1 MAFGNSRWLRAL
13 LVTAGVA
20 AAFAGLVWMTV
31 RGQTAC
37 EVCVVYRGREACREA
52 SATTSEEARR
62 QAQSTACAMVT
73 GGVTQDLECE
83 RSEPTRLHCE

>member
-1 MAFGNSRWLRAL
+1 MAFETSRWLRVL

-20 AAFAGLVWMTV
+20 AAFAGLAWMTV

-37 EVCVVYRGREACREA
+37 EVCVAYQGREACRTA

-73 GGVTQDLECE
+73 GGVTQGIECQ
-83 RSEPTRLHCE
+83 RSEPTRLSCE